1 MGEVGGPSVS
11 HVDVNGEPCRVWRK
25 GSGRPVAFLA
35 GQGGLPKWTPFL
47 DRLAERYEVVAPSLP
62 GYPGGSGHTLLD
74 GHLDWILAVR
84 DLLNGCGLEGGDTC
98 LAGSGPGA
106 SFALEIAA
114 LWPHKVAKLAVVAPW
129 GLYDEA
135 EPMTDPWA
143 QRQNELP
150 GMLCA
155 DPGNWSALVSAPEG
169 ANSTEWP
176 IVQTRALEASARA
189 FWPLGE
195 TGLGRRLYR
204 VLAETQLVWG
214 AEDRILPR
222 SYAEAFR
229 RGLGGDSRLTVIDGA
244 GHLAELDR
252 PDAVADTLI
261 GFFG

>member
-25 GSGRPVAFLA
+25 GSGKPVAFLA

-155 DPGNWSALVSAPEG
+155 DPGIGAPSYPHRRAPTRPNGRSCRPVRSRLRPGPSGRSGRPDSADASIGCWRKPSWYGVRRIGSCPVPTPRPSVG
-169 ANSTEWP
+169 A
-176 IVQTRALEASARA
+176 
-189 FWPLGE
+189 
-195 TGLGRRLYR
+195 
-204 VLAETQLVWG
+204 WG
-214 AEDRILPR
+214 AIP
-222 SYAEAFR
+222 
-229 RGLGGDSRLTVIDGA
+229 G
-244 GHLAELDR
+244 
-252 PDAVADTLI
+252 
-261 GFFG
+261 